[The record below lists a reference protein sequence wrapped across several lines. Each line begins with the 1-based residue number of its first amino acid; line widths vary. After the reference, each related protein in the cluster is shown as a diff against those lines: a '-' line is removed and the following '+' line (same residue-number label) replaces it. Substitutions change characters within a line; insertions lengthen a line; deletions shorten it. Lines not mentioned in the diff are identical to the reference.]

1 MRVVRIARRDGDGK
15 KHKHREDCARYF
27 SVGVFRECGM
37 LQTAVCNFALLLFPF
52 FFFFFFFGKERERK
66 WKLMG
71 LLLLFIETAL
81 RREEGFARLID

>member
-1 MRVVRIARRDGDGK
+1 MTTVPTLKILLFAFYLLTMRVVRIARRDGDGK

-52 FFFFFFFGKERERK
+52 FFFFFFFLERK
-66 WKLMG
+66 GKG
-71 LLLLFIETAL
+71 N
-81 RREEGFARLID
+81 GN